1 MPFLYFLKTAAKNR
15 IIFHFLKSRYFR
27 LGGCSKMNLGIL
39 WETYL
44 GLLKILFHK
53 FSHNIAKFS
62 HVTFIFDV
70 LSESRI
76 GFFSF
81 LVYLALRNVVSS
93 MKTRVCPERSSVS
106 WICGNVSRQHWPQF
120 GISYWQDICLIGNR
134 NCARKRD
141 VPNLIFLHFSQ
152 SSPLSFSVA
161 LLLI

>member
-1 MPFLYFLKTAAKNR
+1 
-15 IIFHFLKSRYFR
+15 
-27 LGGCSKMNLGIL
+27 MNLGTF

-62 HVTFIFDV
+62 HLTFIFDV

-81 LVYLALRNVVSS
+81 LVYLALRNVISS
-93 MKTRVCPERSSVS
+93 IKTRVCPERSSVS

-141 VPNLIFLHFSQ
+141 VPNLMFLHFSQ

>member
-1 MPFLYFLKTAAKNR
+1 
-15 IIFHFLKSRYFR
+15 
-27 LGGCSKMNLGIL
+27 MNLGTF

-62 HVTFIFDV
+62 HLTFIFDV

-81 LVYLALRNVVSS
+81 LVYLALRNVISS
-93 MKTRVCPERSSVS
+93 IKTRVCPERSSVS

-120 GISYWQDICLIGNR
+120 GITYWQDICLIGKEIVLENATSPTS
-134 NCARKRD
+134 CSY
-141 VPNLIFLHFSQ
+141 IFLN
-152 SSPLSFSVA
+152 
-161 LLLI
+161 LLLFLSQLHYC